1 MEQRNNAKHSVKG
14 DVTAIDIR
22 PQKGLVFVVMH
33 GYFCLSGAVIDGR
46 RTQTGGGEN
55 ESEWRLWCWQVIYN
69 PLSPLSLTMRLHID
83 LGLETN
89 LLKEETERES
99 QKAETFIAFWF
110 T

>member
-46 RTQTGGGEN
+46 RGGGHK
-55 ESEWRLWCWQVIYN
+55 QVEERMSLSGGFVAGRSFITLCL
-69 PLSPLSLTMRLHID
+69 PLVCP
-83 LGLETN
+83 
-89 LLKEETERES
+89 
-99 QKAETFIAFWF
+99 
-110 T
+110 